1 MIPTSSNGVQT
12 GKRTISKEAHVLY
25 VAEEDMQSVAVTEED
40 EMVAD
45 DLVWRLLKGAGRR

>member
-1 MIPTSSNGVQT
+1 MIPTSSNEVT
-12 GKRTISKEAHVLY
+12 DRRGKGSQRRLMY

>member
-1 MIPTSSNGVQT
+1 M
-12 GKRTISKEAHVLY
+12 Y